1 LVWNERDESVEWVAE
16 LTRAM
21 RWDVLQPY
29 KVGMDFSLIV
39 SQGPFVDV
47 ERVRFPNAQT
57 LTHEGLTQRVLTTS
71 YIAAMGEGE
80 RASLMAN
87 VAAVIETL
95 PDPVVM
101 PYVTDVYRAVA
112 VAT

>member
-1 LVWNERDESVEWVAE
+1 
-16 LTRAM
+16 
-21 RWDVLQPY
+21 
-29 KVGMDFSLIV
+29 
-39 SQGPFVDV
+39 
-47 ERVRFPNAQT
+47 
-57 LTHEGLTQRVLTTS
+57 VLTTS